1 MFCQE
6 PKLFLLDVGGRYNT
20 ASQERGQQQA
30 FVLLADSTAA
40 VAVYWGEYDFYGYR
54 CIMQIYSLNCNVDNI
69 NSLECIQALVRQEYK
84 FLLKEA
90 H

>member
-6 PKLFLLDVGGRYNT
+6 PRLFRLDVGGRYNT

-40 VAVYWGEYDFYGYR
+40 VAVHWSEYDFYGYR
-54 CIMQIYSLNCNVDNI
+54 RSMQIHSLNCNVDSI
-69 NSLECIQALVRQEYK
+69 NSHECIQALVR
-84 FLLKEA
+84 
-90 H
+90 